1 VQRTLPRFGHHGRV
15 SGTFANHHDDD
26 LREVERAVSEAMG
39 EMALDVQA
47 LLAVSNV
54 FRAATAL
61 RAYLER
67 SVLHEHRLSWSAFV
81 TLFVLR
87 VWGAQESH
95 RLASEVGVTPGTLSG
110 VVDTLERRGLVAR
123 CAHTTDKRRV
133 VVKPTAS
140 GLRVVNSIMP
150 RFNEQEVF
158 VTSDLDAAERDELS
172 RLLRRILRTLDR
184 LRP

>member
-1 VQRTLPRFGHHGRV
+1 MAAVP
-15 SGTFANHHDDD
+15 GTFANHHDDD
-26 LREVERAVSEAMG
+26 LREVERTVSEAMG
-39 EMALDVQA
+39 EMSLDVQA

-67 SVLHEHRLSWSAFV
+67 SVLSEHRLSWTAFV

-87 VWGAQESH
+87 VWGEQESH
-95 RLASEVGVTPGTLSG
+95 HLASEVGVTPGTLSG
-110 VVDTLERRGLVAR
+110 VVDTLQRRGLVTR
-123 CAHTTDKRRV
+123 RAHRTDKRRV
-133 VVKPTAS
+133 LVKPTAK
-140 GLRVVNSIMP
+140 GVRVVNSIMP

-158 VTSDLDAAERDELS
+158 VTSDLDDAERDELS
-172 RLLRRILRTLDR
+172 RLLRRILRTLDE